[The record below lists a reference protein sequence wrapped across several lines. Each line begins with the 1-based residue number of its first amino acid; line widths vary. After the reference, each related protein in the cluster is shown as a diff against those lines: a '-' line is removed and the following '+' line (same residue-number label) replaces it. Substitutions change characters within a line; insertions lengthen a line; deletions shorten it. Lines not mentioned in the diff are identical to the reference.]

1 MLGQLTDPQIIN
13 VLSSQVL
20 GRLACT
26 DGKYPYIVPV
36 TYAYDGEYIYGQA
49 NEGTKLSILRKN
61 PNVCFEI
68 DTMTDMANWQSI
80 LVFGKFEELKKE
92 EDAKKARDVLF
103 SRVFTLMTSST
114 IHAHEHEVSGEVNDS
129 NRVKHIMYRIKIE
142 KMTGRY
148 EKQ

>member
-1 MLGQLTDPQIIN
+1 MLGQLTHTQIVN
-13 VLSSQVL
+13 VLSSQVM

-26 DGKYPYIVPV
+26 DGKHPYIVPV

-68 DTMTDMANWQSI
+68 DMMTDMANWQCV
-80 LVFGKFEELKKE
+80 LVFGKFEELKME
-92 EDAKKARDVLF
+92 EAKKARDILF

-114 IHAHEHEVSGEVNDS
+114 IHAHEHEVTGELDDN
-129 NRVKHIMYRIKIE
+129 NRVKRIMYRIKIE
-142 KMTGRY
+142 KLTGRY
-148 EKQ
+148 ERG

>member
-1 MLGQLTDPQIIN
+1 MLGQLTHTQIVN
-13 VLSSQVL
+13 VLSSQVM

-26 DGKYPYIVPV
+26 DGKHPYIVPV

-68 DTMTDMANWQSI
+68 DMMTDMANWQCV
-80 LVFGKFEELKKE
+80 LVFGKFEELKM
-92 EDAKKARDVLF
+92 EDAKKARDILF

-114 IHAHEHEVSGEVNDS
+114 IHAHEHEVTGELDDN
-129 NRVKHIMYRIKIE
+129 NRVKRVMYRIKIE
-142 KMTGRY
+142 KLTGRY
-148 EKQ
+148 ERG